1 MGYAYIRRPALDSRD
16 PRTYN
21 PPMISAQ
28 PQSAGLAFRKM
39 HGLGNDF
46 VVLDGRAASLRFTA
60 DTVGAIANRR
70 TGVGCDQILILER
83 PRHGGDAFMGI
94 RNSDGSEVQSCGNGS
109 RAIAKVL
116 FEETGKEKITIETL
130 AGPVIAW
137 RAPDGAIAVDMG
149 PAQTDWR
156 RIPLAKETDTLH
168 LGVGEG
174 PLQDPVG
181 VGMGN
186 PHAVFFV
193 KDAGA
198 IDLAAVGPKLERHPL
213 FPERTNV
220 EAVQVIDRGHLRMRV
235 WERGAGITMAC
246 GTGACATLVAAARR
260 GLADRSAIVTLDG
273 GDLFITWRDD
283 GHVVMTG
290 PAEDS
295 FRGTLDAHLS
305 QGLRA

>member
-1 MGYAYIRRPALDSRD
+1 
-16 PRTYN
+16 
-21 PPMISAQ
+21 
-28 PQSAGLAFRKM
+28 M

-46 VVLDGRAASLRFTA
+46 VVLDGRTAPLRITGDTAS
-60 DTVGAIANRR
+60 AIANRR
-70 TGVGCDQILILER
+70 TGVGCDQILILES
-83 PRHGGDAFMGI
+83 PRNGGDAFMGI

-116 FEETGKEKITIETL
+116 FEESGKEKIVIETL
-130 AGPVIAW
+130 AGPVTAW
-137 RAPDGAIAVDMG
+137 RAQNGAISVDMG
-149 PAQTDWR
+149 PAQTDWQ
-156 RIPLAKETDTLH
+156 RIPLAKESDTLH
-168 LGVGEG
+168 LGIGEG

-181 VGMGN
+181 ISMGN

-198 IDLAAVGPKLERHPL
+198 IDLAAVGPRLEHHPL

-273 GDLFITWRDD
+273 GDLFITWRED

-305 QGLRA
+305 RGLQQ